1 MTAVAVPVR
10 DVLGVAVDDEETVD
24 VFDTVIDDVAVRV
37 FIDEAVFLA
46 DADTEFDAVDVLEG
60 RMLKELVGD
69 AVPVLDGGG
78 VLVSVGLPVRVF
90 ERPADTVFVLEDV
103 IVRVEVLD
111 EVSVDVLFPD
121 IDLIALNVLVLDATV
136 ERVLVLVDVAVL
148 VERALKVCRCDA
160 GIVKL
165 AFVERVDVFDGSVLL
180 VGITIS
186 AMSIRGLNAV
196 SILEIFCDI
205 FQV

>member
-1 MTAVAVPVR
+1 M
-10 DVLGVAVDDEETVD
+10 
-24 VFDTVIDDVAVRV
+24 
-37 FIDEAVFLA
+37 
-46 DADTEFDAVDVLEG
+46 
-60 RMLKELVGD
+60 
-69 AVPVLDGGG
+69 DGGG
-78 VLVSVGLPVRVF
+78 VLVSVGLPVCVF

-121 IDLIALNVLVLDATV
+121 IEVIALNVLVLDATV

-165 AFVERVDVFDGSVLL
+165 ASVERVDVLEGRVDSV
-180 VGITIS
+180 GATIS
-186 AMSIRGLNAV
+186 AMSIRGSYSINAE
-196 SILEIFCDI
+196 SALEMFCVI
-205 FQV
+205 FQS